1 MKKVGKNEKKWMR
14 DVWRLS
20 EGFVEEGEESNH
32 SLVPRGLFSLWC
44 QKIVNVLVI
53 SSRQVN
59 YPYCRAT
66 DGN

>member
-44 QKIVNVLVI
+44 QKN
-53 SSRQVN
+53 S
-59 YPYCRAT
+59 
-66 DGN
+66 